1 MKSKKKQTVTLAMV
15 TALGM
20 NCVIQ
25 PISIYAQEKE
35 ETKTE
40 ELVDTM
46 ESKEVVLPTGSITYP
61 QHVKG
66 TVDQSL
72 QEILLPNGWTWVDP
86 TMKIQAGITAYP
98 ARVEVQDDIYDFRNE
113 PGYQPQGHY
122 IETVLAVEVEESGMS
137 AQQVQA
143 IHPLVFSQEMKIQG
157 IEINEQSFPDPAFR
171 EWVIN
176 HIAGADDKNLST
188 VDIANVTAIDVSKMT
203 TIQSL
208 EGIEYFT
215 FLENLNCQNTSI
227 QTLDVRMMKNLV
239 YLNCSENLLLNKI
252 FIDGAANLKSLYVS
266 NTGLE
271 ELVIQNS
278 PALRFLECSENLNM
292 KKLEVAGAGA
302 LEELNCKKTGISSLD
317 LSKNIQ
323 LTDLNCS
330 ENMSLRELILEG
342 AIGLEEIFCSESAIE
357 ALILQDHPSLESIDC
372 NDTANLKILD
382 VSGAEALETLN
393 CVNTGLEELNV
404 SNNRNLLEL
413 DCSDSVHLTS
423 LTVAGADALE
433 LLICYN
439 TAIQELDISQNKNL
453 LLLDGSEN
461 SSLTKVN
468 LAGAEALEEVD
479 CSFSGIQELDVS
491 ENKNLMM
498 LDCRGSKALKKLDVA
513 GAEALETLYCQETG
527 LQHLDVS
534 KNHNLETLSC
544 EDAPLASLIVD
555 NTLQT
560 FKKTES
566 NVEIQITAHSFPLHS
581 ILPDVNISNIENL
594 TNAEFQKNSD
604 ILTIKD
610 TTKPI
615 TYDYKCGNI
624 NGLTEYL
631 QVHLTLKKNTSSII
645 IQNDAKMTYTGKAF
659 VPAIQVIGE
668 GVITYAYEKEED
680 GRWVPYPN
688 APTDVG
694 HYRVSVSLDGNE
706 FYENTSAQKEFYIVK
721 AVPSYTLPTDFTI
734 TYGQALQDIVLPEG
748 FSWANDSLLIEDAGT
763 YEVMITYTPKDIE
776 NYSIIKNIS
785 VNVIVKQAQNHW
797 VDEVNINGWRYG
809 EDANIATA
817 NAAFGDVVF
826 MYSTSKDGIYTTK
839 VPVEAGNYV
848 VRATVAET
856 KNYTGLESYASFTIS
871 KPQVPEEVKEEKPQV
886 AEEVKEEKQDVI
898 KETGRDMA
906 GFGGIW
912 GVIFAYTIGI
922 FIKDR
927 RKTIKK

>member
-1 MKSKKKQTVTLAMV
+1 MKSKKKQTVTIAMV

-35 ETKTE
+35 ETKSE
-40 ELVDTM
+40 ELVDTT

-72 QEILLPNGWTWVDP
+72 QEILLPNGWTWIDP

-98 ARVEVQDDIYDFRNE
+98 ARVEVQDDIYDYRNE
-113 PGYQPQGHY
+113 PGYHPQGY
-122 IETVLAVEVEESGMS
+122 YVETVLAVEVEESGMS
-137 AQQVQA
+137 AQGMQA
-143 IHPLVFSQEMKIQG
+143 IRPLASSQATKLQG
-157 IEINEQSFPDPAFR
+157 IDINEQSFPDPAFR
-171 EWVIN
+171 EWVIH

-208 EGIEYFT
+208 EGIEHFT
-215 FLENLNCQNTSI
+215 FLENLKCQNTSI
-227 QTLDVRMMKNLV
+227 QSLDVRMMEHLV

-266 NTGLE
+266 KTGLE

-302 LEELNCKKTGISSLD
+302 LEELNCKKTGISSLN
-317 LSKNIQ
+317 LSKNIL

-342 AIGLEEIFCSESAIE
+342 AIGLEEIFCSDSAIE
-357 ALILQDHPSLESIDC
+357 ALIIQDHPNLVSIDC

-393 CVNTGLEELNV
+393 SVNTGLEELNV
-404 SNNRNLLEL
+404 SNNRNLVEL
-413 DCSDSVHLTS
+413 DCSDSVHLTK
-423 LTVAGADALE
+423 LTVTGADALE
-433 LLICYN
+433 LLTCYN

-461 SSLTKVN
+461 SSLTRVN
-468 LAGAEALEEVD
+468 LAGADALEEVD

-491 ENKNLMM
+491 ENKNLTM
-498 LDCRGSKALKKLDVA
+498 LDCRGSKALKKLVVA

-534 KNHNLETLSC
+534 KNRNLETLSC

-615 TYDYKCGNI
+615 TYDYKCGTL
-624 NGLTEYL
+624 NGANEFL
-631 QVHLTLKKNTSSII
+631 QVYLHLKKNTSSIT

-659 VPAIQVIGE
+659 VPAIQVNGE
-668 GVITYAYEKEED
+668 GVITYAYEKEEK
-680 GRWVPYPN
+680 GGWVPYPK
-688 APTDVG
+688 APIDTG
-694 HYRVSVSLDGNE
+694 HYRVLVNLEGNE
-706 FYENTSAQKEFYIVK
+706 FYEDTSAQKEFYIVK
-721 AVPSYTLPTDFTI
+721 AIPSYTIPTDFTI

-748 FSWANDSLLIEDAGT
+748 FSWKDASFVIGDAGT
-763 YEVMITYTPKDIE
+763 YDVMLTYTPKDTE
-776 NYSIIKNIS
+776 NYSIVENVR

-797 VDEVNINGWRYG
+797 INTVNINDWVVG
-809 EDANIATA
+809 ENAKIAKA
-817 NAAFGDVVF
+817 SAAFGDVEF

-839 VPVEAGNYV
+839 VPIEAGNYV

-856 KNYTGLESYASFTIS
+856 KNYTGLESYANFTIS
-871 KPQVPEEVKEEKPQV
+871 DKKLPEEEKV
-886 AEEVKEEKQDVI
+886 LEEVKEEKQDVI
-898 KETGRDMA
+898 KETGKDMA
-906 GFGGIW
+906 GFKGIW
-912 GVIFAYTIGI
+912 GILFTYTIGV
-922 FIKDR
+922 FIKER
-927 RKTIKK
+927 RKTIKN